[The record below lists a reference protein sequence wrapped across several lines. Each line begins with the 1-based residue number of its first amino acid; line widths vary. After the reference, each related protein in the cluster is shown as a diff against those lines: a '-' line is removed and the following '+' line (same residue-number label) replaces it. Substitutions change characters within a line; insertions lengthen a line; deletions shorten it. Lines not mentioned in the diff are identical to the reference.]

1 MYLTGKPMTCLI
13 ILNVLSKN
21 GNSYTFS
28 YPNMSEKSKIQLALL
43 CGGRSAERD
52 VSLAGAKEVE
62 KALDPGRYYIRRYDP
77 ATDLDRLVRD
87 TPYLDVAFILLHGRY
102 GEDGTIQGLLDLI
115 GLPYQGS
122 GVLGSALAIDK
133 HLAKVIYQEA
143 GILTPSWTHL
153 LHSDKVNIKKIV
165 NRVGLPLMVKPCTQG
180 SSVGIRKVADKN
192 KLGPAIKEAFQ
203 WDNRVL
209 VESFIEGREITGG
222 ILGLEELLPLPVVEI
237 IPESSYLF
245 FDYDAKYLPGATN
258 EICPADMPKQVS
270 EKAGALAA
278 AAHRALQLRAYSR
291 TDMILADTGKIFVL
305 ETNTIPGMTPTS
317 LFPRA
322 AEAAGIPF
330 SRLLD
335 QLIDM
340 ALSGTV

>member
-1 MYLTGKPMTCLI
+1 
-13 ILNVLSKN
+13 
-21 GNSYTFS
+21 
-28 YPNMSEKSKIQLALL
+28 MSEKNKIQLALL

-52 VSLAGAKEVE
+52 VSLAGAREVE
-62 KALDPGRYYIRRYDP
+62 KAFDPGSYDITRYDP

-87 TPYLDVAFILLHGRY
+87 TPHLDVAFILLHGRY

-122 GVLGSALAIDK
+122 GVLGSALAMDK

-143 GILTPSWTHL
+143 GIPTPPWIHL
-153 LHSDKVNIKKIV
+153 LRSDKVDTKQIV
-165 NRVGLPLMVKPCTQG
+165 NRLGIPLMVKPCTQG
-180 SSVGIRKVADKN
+180 SSVGIGKVADEN

-237 IPESSYLF
+237 IPDSIYSF
-245 FDYDAKYLPGATN
+245 FDYDAKYLPGATK
-258 EICPADMPKQVS
+258 EICPADIPKQAS
-270 EKAGALAA
+270 EKARALAV
-278 AAHRALQLRAYSR
+278 AAHKALQLRAYSR
-291 TDMILADTGKIFVL
+291 TDMILADTDKIFVL

-317 LFPRA
+317 LFPQA
-322 AEAAGIPF
+322 AEAAGITF
-330 SRLLD
+330 SKLLD
-335 QLIDM
+335 QLVEM
-340 ALSGTV
+340 ALS

>member
-1 MYLTGKPMTCLI
+1 
-13 ILNVLSKN
+13 
-21 GNSYTFS
+21 
-28 YPNMSEKSKIQLALL
+28 MSEKNKIQLALL

-52 VSLAGAKEVE
+52 VSLAGAREVE
-62 KALDPGRYYIRRYDP
+62 KTLDPGRYDIRRYDP
-77 ATDLDRLVRD
+77 ATDLERLVRD
-87 TPYLDVAFILLHGRY
+87 RPRLDVAFILLHGRY

-122 GVLGSALAIDK
+122 GVLGSALAMDK
-133 HLAKVIYQEA
+133 HLAKIIYQEA
-143 GILTPSWTHL
+143 GILTPLWIHL
-153 LHSDKVNIKKIV
+153 LRSDKVDTKKIV
-165 NRVGLPLMVKPCTQG
+165 NHLGIPLMVKPCTQG
-180 SSVGIRKVADKN
+180 SSVGIRKVADEN

-237 IPESSYLF
+237 IPDSSYSF
-245 FDYDAKYLPGATN
+245 FDYAAKYLPGATK
-258 EICPADMPKQVS
+258 EICPADIPKQAS
-270 EKAGALAA
+270 EKAGALAV
-278 AAHRALQLRAYSR
+278 AAHKALQLRAYSR
-291 TDMILADTGKIFVL
+291 TDMILARTGKIFAL

-317 LFPRA
+317 LFPQA
-322 AEAAGIPF
+322 AEAAGVSF
-330 SRLLD
+330 SKLLD

>member
-1 MYLTGKPMTCLI
+1 
-13 ILNVLSKN
+13 
-21 GNSYTFS
+21 
-28 YPNMSEKSKIQLALL
+28 MSEKNKIQLALL

-52 VSLAGAKEVE
+52 VSLAGAREVE
-62 KALDPGRYYIRRYDP
+62 KALDPGRYDIRRYDP

-87 TPYLDVAFILLHGRY
+87 TPRLDVAFILLHGRY

-122 GVLGSALAIDK
+122 GVLGSALAMDK

-143 GILTPSWTHL
+143 GIPTPPWIHL
-153 LHSDKVNIKKIV
+153 LRSDKVDTKEIV
-165 NRVGLPLMVKPCTQG
+165 NHLGIPLIVKPCTQG
-180 SSVGIRKVADKN
+180 SSVGIRKVADEN

-209 VESFIEGREITGG
+209 VEPFMEGREITVG

-237 IPESSYLF
+237 IPDSNYSF
-245 FDYDAKYLPGATN
+245 FDYDAKYLPGATK
-258 EICPADMPKQVS
+258 EICPADIPKQAS
-270 EKAGALAA
+270 EKAGALAV
-278 AAHRALQLRAYSR
+278 AAHKALQLRAYSR
-291 TDMILADTGKIFVL
+291 TDMILAHTGKIFAL

-317 LFPRA
+317 LFPQA
-322 AEAAGIPF
+322 AEAAGVSF
-330 SRLLD
+330 SKLLD

>member
-1 MYLTGKPMTCLI
+1 
-13 ILNVLSKN
+13 
-21 GNSYTFS
+21 
-28 YPNMSEKSKIQLALL
+28 MSEKNKIQLALL

-52 VSLAGAKEVE
+52 VSLAGAREVE
-62 KALDPGRYYIRRYDP
+62 KAFDPGRYDITRYDP

-87 TPYLDVAFILLHGRY
+87 TPHLDVAFILLHGRY

-122 GVLGSALAIDK
+122 GVLGSALAMDK

-143 GILTPSWTHL
+143 GIPTPPWIHL
-153 LHSDKVNIKKIV
+153 LRSDKVDTKQIV
-165 NRVGLPLMVKPCTQG
+165 NRLGIPLMVKPCTQG
-180 SSVGIRKVADKN
+180 SSVGIGKVADEN

-237 IPESSYLF
+237 IPDSIYSF
-245 FDYDAKYLPGATN
+245 FDYDAKYLPGATK
-258 EICPADMPKQVS
+258 EICPADIPKQAS
-270 EKAGALAA
+270 EKARALAV
-278 AAHRALQLRAYSR
+278 AAHKALQLRAYSR
-291 TDMILADTGKIFVL
+291 TDMILADTDKIFVL

-317 LFPRA
+317 LFPQA
-322 AEAAGIPF
+322 AEAAGITF
-330 SRLLD
+330 SKLLD
-335 QLIDM
+335 QLIEM
-340 ALSGTV
+340 ALS

>member
-1 MYLTGKPMTCLI
+1 M
-13 ILNVLSKN
+13 SAKN
-21 GNSYTFS
+21 
-28 YPNMSEKSKIQLALL
+28 KIQLALL

-52 VSLAGAKEVE
+52 VSLAGAREVE
-62 KALDPGRYYIRRYDP
+62 KAFDPGSYDITRYDP

-87 TPYLDVAFILLHGRY
+87 TPHLDVAFILLHGRY

-122 GVLGSALAIDK
+122 GVLGSALAMDK

-143 GILTPSWTHL
+143 GIPTPPWIHL
-153 LHSDKVNIKKIV
+153 LRSDKVDTKQIV
-165 NRVGLPLMVKPCTQG
+165 NRLGIPLMVKPCTQG
-180 SSVGIRKVADKN
+180 SSVGIGKVADEN

-237 IPESSYLF
+237 IPDSSYSF
-245 FDYDAKYLPGATN
+245 FDYDAKYLPGATK
-258 EICPADMPKQVS
+258 EICPADIPKQAS
-270 EKAGALAA
+270 EKARALAV
-278 AAHRALQLRAYSR
+278 AAHKALQLRAYSR
-291 TDMILADTGKIFVL
+291 TDMILADTDKIFVL

-317 LFPRA
+317 LFPQA
-322 AEAAGIPF
+322 AEAAGITF
-330 SRLLD
+330 SKLLD
-335 QLIDM
+335 QLIEM
-340 ALSGTV
+340 ALS

>member
-1 MYLTGKPMTCLI
+1 
-13 ILNVLSKN
+13 
-21 GNSYTFS
+21 
-28 YPNMSEKSKIQLALL
+28 MSEKNKIQLALL

-52 VSLAGAKEVE
+52 VSLAGAREVE
-62 KALDPGRYYIRRYDP
+62 KALDPGRYDITRYDP

-87 TPYLDVAFILLHGRY
+87 TPHLDVAFILLHGRY

-122 GVLGSALAIDK
+122 GVLGSALAMDK
-133 HLAKVIYQEA
+133 HLAKVIYQKA
-143 GILTPSWTHL
+143 GIPTPPWIHL
-153 LHSDKVNIKKIV
+153 LRNDKVDTKQIV
-165 NRVGLPLMVKPCTQG
+165 NRLGIPLMVKPCTQG
-180 SSVGIRKVADKN
+180 SSVGIRRVADEN

-237 IPESSYLF
+237 IPDPSYSF
-245 FDYDAKYLPGATN
+245 FDYDAKYLSGATK
-258 EICPADMPKQVS
+258 EICPAGIPKQAS
-270 EKAGALAA
+270 EKAQALAV
-278 AAHRALQLRAYSR
+278 AAHKALQLRAYSR
-291 TDMILADTGKIFVL
+291 TDMILADTDKIFAL

-317 LFPRA
+317 LFPQA
-322 AEAAGIPF
+322 AEAAGITF
-330 SRLLD
+330 SKLLD

-340 ALSGTV
+340 ALSGTVP

>member
-1 MYLTGKPMTCLI
+1 
-13 ILNVLSKN
+13 
-21 GNSYTFS
+21 
-28 YPNMSEKSKIQLALL
+28 MSEKNEIRLALL

-52 VSLAGAKEVE
+52 VSLAGAREVE
-62 KALDPGRYYIRRYDP
+62 RALDPRRYDIRRYDP
-77 ATDLDRLVRD
+77 ATDLDRLIKD
-87 TPYLDVAFILLHGRY
+87 TPNLDVAFILLHGRY

-122 GVLGSALAIDK
+122 GVLGSALAMDK

-143 GILTPSWTHL
+143 GIPTPLWTHL
-153 LHSDKVNIKKIV
+153 LCSDKVDTKEIV
-165 NRVGLPLMVKPCTQG
+165 NRMGIPLMVKPCTQG
-180 SSVGIRKVADKN
+180 SSIGIRKVVDEN
-192 KLGPAIKEAFQ
+192 ELGPAIKEAFR
-203 WDNRVL
+203 WDNRVV

-237 IPESSYLF
+237 IPESSYSF
-245 FDYDAKYLPGATN
+245 FNYNAKYLPGATK
-258 EICPADMPKQVS
+258 EICPADIPKQVS
-270 EKAGALAA
+270 RKAGALAV
-278 AAHRALQLRAYSR
+278 AAHKALQLRAYSR

-317 LFPRA
+317 LFPQA
-322 AEAAGIPF
+322 AEAAGISF
-330 SRLLD
+330 GRLLD

>member
-1 MYLTGKPMTCLI
+1 M
-13 ILNVLSKN
+13 SKKN
-21 GNSYTFS
+21 
-28 YPNMSEKSKIQLALL
+28 KIQLALL

-52 VSLAGAKEVE
+52 VSLAGAREVE
-62 KALDPGRYYIRRYDP
+62 KALDPGRYDIRRYDP

-87 TPYLDVAFILLHGRY
+87 TPRLDVAFILLHGRY

-122 GVLGSALAIDK
+122 GVLGSALAMDK

-143 GILTPSWTHL
+143 EIPTPPWIHL
-153 LHSDKVNIKKIV
+153 LRSDKVDTKEIV
-165 NRVGLPLMVKPCTQG
+165 NHLGIPLMVKPCTQG
-180 SSVGIRKVADKN
+180 SSVGIRKVADEN

-209 VESFIEGREITGG
+209 VEPFMEGREITVG

-237 IPESSYLF
+237 IPDSNHSF
-245 FDYDAKYLPGATN
+245 FDYDAKYLPGATK
-258 EICPADMPKQVS
+258 EICPADIPKQAS
-270 EKAGALAA
+270 EKAGALAV
-278 AAHRALQLRAYSR
+278 AAHKALQLRAYSR
-291 TDMILADTGKIFVL
+291 TDMILAHTGKIFAL

-317 LFPRA
+317 LFPQA
-322 AEAAGIPF
+322 AEAAGVSF
-330 SRLLD
+330 SKLLD

>member
-1 MYLTGKPMTCLI
+1 
-13 ILNVLSKN
+13 
-21 GNSYTFS
+21 
-28 YPNMSEKSKIQLALL
+28 MSEKNKIQLALL

-52 VSLAGAKEVE
+52 VSLAGAQEVE
-62 KALDPGRYYIRRYDP
+62 KALDPGRYDITRYDP

-87 TPYLDVAFILLHGRY
+87 TPQLDVAFILLHGRY

-122 GVLGSALAIDK
+122 GVLGSALAMDK
-133 HLAKVIYQEA
+133 HLAKVIYREA
-143 GILTPSWTHL
+143 GIPTPPWIYL
-153 LHSDKVNIKKIV
+153 LRSDKVDTKEIV
-165 NRVGLPLMVKPCTQG
+165 NHIGIPLMVKPCSQG
-180 SSVGIRKVADKN
+180 SSVGIKMVEDEN

-209 VESFIEGREITGG
+209 VESFIEGREITVG

-237 IPESSYLF
+237 IPDLNYSF
-245 FDYDAKYLPGATN
+245 FDYDAKYLPGATK
-258 EICPADMPKQVS
+258 EICPADIPKQAS
-270 EKAGALAA
+270 EKAGALAVV
-278 AAHRALQLRAYSR
+278 AHKALQLRAYSR
-291 TDMILADTGKIFVL
+291 TDMILAHTGKIFVL

-317 LFPRA
+317 LFPQA
-322 AEAAGIPF
+322 AEAAGVSF
-330 SRLLD
+330 SKLLD

>member
-1 MYLTGKPMTCLI
+1 MGKPYGLPDHPECLVKKWKFI
-13 ILNVLSKN
+13 YVS
-21 GNSYTFS
+21 S

-52 VSLAGAKEVE
+52 VSLAGAREVE
-62 KALDPGRYYIRRYDP
+62 RVLDPGRYDIRRYDP
-77 ATDLDRLVRD
+77 ATDLDRLIRD
-87 TPYLDVAFILLHGRY
+87 RSHLDVAFILLHGRY

-122 GVLGSALAIDK
+122 GVLGSALAMDK
-133 HLAKVIYQEA
+133 HFAKVIYQEA
-143 GILTPSWTHL
+143 GILTTPWIHL
-153 LHSDKVNIKKIV
+153 HRSDKVNIKEIV

-180 SSVGIRKVADKN
+180 SSIGIRKVADEN

-245 FDYDAKYLPGATN
+245 FDYDAKYLPGATK

-270 EKAGALAA
+270 EKARALAV
-278 AAHRALQLRAYSR
+278 AAHKALHLRAYSR

-317 LFPRA
+317 LFPQA
-322 AEAAGIPF
+322 AEAAGISF

>member
-1 MYLTGKPMTCLI
+1 
-13 ILNVLSKN
+13 
-21 GNSYTFS
+21 
-28 YPNMSEKSKIQLALL
+28 MSEKNKIQLALL

-52 VSLAGAKEVE
+52 VSLAGAREVE
-62 KALDPGRYYIRRYDP
+62 KALDPGRYDIRRYDP

-87 TPYLDVAFILLHGRY
+87 TPRLDVAFILLHGRY

-122 GVLGSALAIDK
+122 GVLGSALAMDK
-133 HLAKVIYQEA
+133 HLAKVLYQEA
-143 GILTPSWTHL
+143 EIPTPPWIHL
-153 LHSDKVNIKKIV
+153 LRSDKVDTKEIV
-165 NRVGLPLMVKPCTQG
+165 NHLGIPLIVKPCTQG
-180 SSVGIRKVADKN
+180 SSVGIRKVADEN

-209 VESFIEGREITGG
+209 VEPFMEGREITVG

-237 IPESSYLF
+237 IPDSNYSF
-245 FDYDAKYLPGATN
+245 FDYDAKYLPGATK
-258 EICPADMPKQVS
+258 EICPADIPKQAS
-270 EKAGALAA
+270 KKAGALAV
-278 AAHRALQLRAYSR
+278 AAHKALQLRAYSR
-291 TDMILADTGKIFVL
+291 TDMILAHTGKIFAL

-317 LFPRA
+317 LFPQA
-322 AEAAGIPF
+322 AEAAGVSF
-330 SRLLD
+330 SKLLD

>member
-1 MYLTGKPMTCLI
+1 
-13 ILNVLSKN
+13 
-21 GNSYTFS
+21 
-28 YPNMSEKSKIQLALL
+28 MSEKNKIQLALL

-52 VSLAGAKEVE
+52 VSLAGAREVE
-62 KALDPGRYYIRRYDP
+62 KAFDPGRYDITRYDP

-87 TPYLDVAFILLHGRY
+87 TPHLDVAFILLHGRY

-122 GVLGSALAIDK
+122 GVLGSALAMDK

-143 GILTPSWTHL
+143 GIPTPPWVHL
-153 LHSDKVNIKKIV
+153 LRSDKVDTKQIV
-165 NRVGLPLMVKPCTQG
+165 NRLGIPLMVKPCTQG
-180 SSVGIRKVADKN
+180 SSVGIRKVAGEN

-237 IPESSYLF
+237 IPDSIYSF
-245 FDYDAKYLPGATN
+245 FDYDAKYLPGATK
-258 EICPADMPKQVS
+258 EICPADIPKQAS
-270 EKAGALAA
+270 EKARALAV
-278 AAHRALQLRAYSR
+278 AAHKALQLRAYSR
-291 TDMILADTGKIFVL
+291 TDMILANTDKIFVL

-317 LFPRA
+317 LFPQA
-322 AEAAGIPF
+322 AEAAGITF
-330 SRLLD
+330 SKLLD
-335 QLIDM
+335 QLIEM
-340 ALSGTV
+340 ALS